1 MKLQARDQDF
11 RDLLPKIDRAVFVL
25 PFRPSK
31 VWKSLGNEYN
41 FKQWRRILK
50 RYRVE
55 LRVDDSN
62 EWDVVWGVYET
73 DDRLIQVYVIEP
85 EKEKL
90 YKLKFRLIQ
99 LIMHEMVHANQFF
112 AHEKQCWKVIEKQS
126 TEALDYMCTFGELDA
141 FAHCITLE
149 HLECVADFENAYR
162 LFDNATPK
170 ARKLLIQRIWRWMN
184 LYS

>member
-55 LRVDDSN
+55 LRISDSK
-62 EWDVVWGVYET
+62 EWDIVWGEYDYDPKIIMT
-73 DDRLIQVYVIEP
+73 NLIEP
-85 EKEKL
+85 EKQKL
-90 YKLKFRLIQ
+90 SILKFRVIQ
-99 LIMHEMVHANQFF
+99 NIMHEMVHANQFF
-112 AHEKQCWKVIEKQS
+112 AHDKQCWKVIEKQP
-126 TEALDYMCTFGELDA
+126 TEALDYMCTFGEIDA
-141 FAHCITLE
+141 FAHCITIE
-149 HLECVADFENAYR
+149 HLEDRAELEDTFALYE
-162 LFDNATPK
+162 NATPK